1 MKIFQFS
8 KAKAVFA
15 NSDCFPQV
23 SIQKPDAGWWRGDY
37 GGLRS
42 HWFPANFTR
51 LEESQL
57 GLEDNNDS
65 LESPDNLKRGQFSQ
79 LRLLFIFY
87 RSLWKGSVFTVVLS
101 IKKKCFSS
109 LFLSLFDLGITNKQK
124 DN

>member
-1 MKIFQFS
+1 MLTLT
-8 KAKAVFA
+8 VP
-15 NSDCFPQV
+15 PQV
-23 SIQKPDAGWWRGDY
+23 SIQKPDAGWWRGNY

-79 LRLLFIFY
+79 LWLLFIFY

-101 IKKKCFSS
+101 IKNKVLLILVF
-109 LFLSLFDLGITNKQK
+109 ITI
-124 DN
+124 

>member
-1 MKIFQFS
+1 M
-8 KAKAVFA
+8 FA
-15 NSDCFPQV
+15 NSDCSPQV

-101 IKKKCFSS
+101 IKNKVLLILVF
-109 LFLSLFDLGITNKQK
+109 ITI
-124 DN
+124 